1 MLTIIQES
9 LPDGSTL
16 IPVMLGSDKA
26 QLTVLSGDKKAWPLY
41 LSIGNIPSH
50 VRNAQNQRAWVLI
63 GYIPVVYFDDDR
75 DIQTTLVN
83 RLFHQCVEFILQPL
97 VKTGNEG
104 IMLTD
109 ARGDVR
115 RCYPRLAAYIAD
127 YPEQILVNVAAGK
140 NSPITLAGYTE
151 LDDPQPSPP
160 RTKEWILDTI
170 HDICDDIDPN
180 DVKAYLTA
188 ARKKGLN
195 GVHLPFWR
203 ELPGYQPE
211 IAVCPD
217 ILHGVLRF
225 WRDHVLL
232 WTRRLV
238 GDAEMDRRLR
248 VLQPVIGYKSYSK
261 GISNIT
267 QWTGRE
273 DRELQRF
280 LIALVAGARGIDA
293 KVMRNLRAFHDFL
306 YLVQYRSHSPTTLGY
321 ITKALRT
328 FHQTKQVYIDK
339 DVRKGASTGETMD
352 HFRIPKLAGLHAY
365 AMHIPEMGSSPQYST
380 EIVESSHQ
388 RMAKQPYRATNRKEY
403 IVQMCRFLDR
413 NDRIALQREFIEWV
427 KLEIPRQNLMAE
439 IVGYTPKYQ
448 KLSMN
453 ILKELEQEAFNKQNS
468 RQHAHKRGLWLNK
481 NPRYRYDDI
490 KSLEEV
496 YYLPDLTQALCTFQG
511 SGARAV
517 SPIHTPT
524 LKSLIYLS
532 IGPSGDSIHTC
543 ME

>member
-1 MLTIIQES
+1 
-9 LPDGSTL
+9 
-16 IPVMLGSDKA
+16 MLGSDKA

-41 LSIGNIPSH
+41 LSIGNIPSR
-50 VRNAQNQRAWVLI
+50 VRNAQNQRSWVLI
-63 GYIPVVYFDDDR
+63 GYIPVIYFDEDR

-83 RLFHQCVEFILQPL
+83 HLFHQCVEFILQPL
-97 VKTGNEG
+97 VKTGNKG

-109 ARGDVR
+109 VRGDVR
-115 RCYPRLAAYIAD
+115 RCYPQLAAYIAD

-151 LDDPQPSPP
+151 LDDPEPSPP
-160 RTKEWILDTI
+160 RTREWILDTI
-170 HDICDDIDPN
+170 RDICNDTDPN
-180 DVKAYLTA
+180 DVKAYLNA
-188 ARKKGLN
+188 ARKEGLN

-248 VLQPVIGYKSYSK
+248 VLQPVVGYKSYSK
-261 GISNIT
+261 GISNIS

-280 LIALVAGARGIDA
+280 LIALVSGARGIDA

-321 ITKALRT
+321 ITDALRT

-339 DVRKGASTGETMD
+339 DVRKGANSGETMH

-413 NDRIALQREFIEWV
+413 NDRIALQKEFIEWI
-427 KLEIPRQNLMAE
+427 KLEIPRQNLMSA
-439 IVGYTPKYQ
+439 IVGYTAQHQ
-448 KLSMN
+448 KLLMD
-453 ILKELEQEAFNKQNS
+453 ILKELQQEALNKQNS
-468 RQHAHKRGLWLNK
+468 RRHAHKRGLWLNK

-496 YYLPDLTQALCTFQG
+496 YYLPDLTQALCAFR
-511 SGARAV
+511 SSSARVV
-517 SPIHTPT
+517 SPLHAPT
-524 LKSLIYLS
+524 LKSCIYLS
-532 IGPSGDSIHTC
+532 IGPSGDSICTC